1 MRTFEI
7 TANEANQRFDKYL
20 KKLLPNAGSG
30 FLYKMLRKKNIVLNG
45 KKAEGKEIL
54 AGGDRVQLY
63 LSEET
68 FLKFSKDPVELEKEY
83 KMLSNLPMNGLT
95 VVWENADIIA
105 LNKPANMLSQKAE
118 PTDISANEYLLGYLI
133 REGVLSFEDFKTFHP
148 SVANRLDRNTT
159 GLLLAGKTLK
169 GLQELSD
176 ALKSRSIHKY
186 YHAVVVGKVTEPA
199 HLTGYLQKDERT
211 NQVTIYPMNE
221 PEDTSLAEENV
232 SLARGNASTSAN
244 ETLPDGAAWIET
256 AYRPLKSTE
265 EYTLLEIQLITGKT
279 HQIRAHLASIGHPI
293 IGDLK
298 YGDEALNRTY
308 RDRCKI
314 RHQMLHAYCVELS
327 ADRSVIAPEP
337 IEFKRF
343 FE

>member
-1 MRTFEI
+1 
-7 TANEANQRFDKYL
+7 
-20 KKLLPNAGSG
+20 
-30 FLYKMLRKKNIVLNG
+30 
-45 KKAEGKEIL
+45 
-54 AGGDRVQLY
+54 
-63 LSEET
+63 
-68 FLKFSKDPVELEKEY
+68 
-83 KMLSNLPMNGLT
+83 MNGLT

-118 PTDISANEYLLGYLI
+118 PTDISANEYVLVYLI

-244 ETLPDGAAWIET
+244 ETLPDGAARIET

-293 IGDLK
+293 IGDMK
-298 YGDEALNRTY
+298 YGDETVNRTY

-327 ADRSVIAPEP
+327 ADEKIIAPEP
-337 IEFKRF
+337 IEFSRLF
-343 FE
+343 PNE

>member
-7 TANEANQRFDKYL
+7 TDNEANQRFDKYL

-54 AGGDRVQLY
+54 ASGDRVQLY

-95 VVWENADIIA
+95 VVWEDADIIA

-118 PTDISANEYLLGYLI
+118 PTDVSANEYVLGYLI
-133 REGVLSFEDFKTFHP
+133 RVGALTFEDFKTFHP

-176 ALKSRSIHKY
+176 ALKNRSIHKY
-186 YHAVVVGKVTEPA
+186 YHAVVAGKVTEPA
-199 HLTGYLQKDERT
+199 HLTGYLKKDDRT

-221 PEDTSLAEENV
+221 PEDASLAEENV
-232 SLARGNASTSAN
+232 SLAQENASTSAN
-244 ETLPDGAAWIET
+244 GTLPDGAAWIET

-293 IGDLK
+293 IGDVK
-298 YGDEALNRTY
+298 YGDEATNRTY

-327 ADRSVIAPEP
+327 DERKVIAPEP
-337 IEFKRF
+337 EEFLRMF
-343 FE
+343 P

>member
-7 TANEANQRFDKYL
+7 TDNEANQRFDKYL

-45 KKAEGKEIL
+45 KKAEGKELL
-54 AGGDRVQLY
+54 ASGDRVQLY

-83 KMLSNLPMNGLT
+83 KMLSNLPMHGLT
-95 VVWENADIIA
+95 VVWEDADIIA

-118 PTDISANEYLLGYLI
+118 PTDISANEYVLGYLI
-133 REGVLSFEDFKTFHP
+133 REGALTFEEFKTFHP

-169 GLQELSD
+169 GLQYLAD
-176 ALKSRSIHKY
+176 ALKNRSIHKY
-186 YHAVVVGKVTEPA
+186 YHAVVAGKVTEPA
-199 HLTGYLQKDERT
+199 HLTGYLKKDDRT

-221 PEDTSLAEENV
+221 PEDASLTQ
-232 SLARGNASTSAN
+232 GNACTSAN
-244 ETLPDGAAWIET
+244 ETLPDGAALIET
-256 AYRPLKSTE
+256 SYRPLKSTE

-298 YGDEALNRTY
+298 YGDETVNRTY

-337 IEFKRF
+337 EEFSRLF
-343 FE
+343 PTE